1 MILSHV
7 QRIERMK
14 LIKLYLCILIVTF
27 LILFGLDGC
36 YVQFGATSDEQS
48 STDDS
53 PPIDDQPFIEAY
65 PLPNIPPDRNPE
77 YPHHNPALPP
87 AGHTKQP
94 EPNPPP
100 EPHRQTGI
108 RQTTGSDQ
116 NESRQSGSTTTRTS
130 WSPAPPPSTP
140 PVNTS
145 TPTRTTGSTRR

>member
-1 MILSHV
+1 
-7 QRIERMK
+7 MK
-14 LIKLYLCILIVTF
+14 LIKLSLCILIATF

-36 YVQFGATSDEQS
+36 YLQFGATSDEQS

-65 PLPNIPPDRNPE
+65 PLPNIPTDRNPE

-94 EPNPPP
+94 ELNPPS
-100 EPHRQTGI
+100 EPHRQTGV
-108 RQTTGSDQ
+108 RRPTDSEQ
-116 NESRQSGSTTTRTS
+116 NESRQSGSTTRTS